1 MNPGPRSARTWWICI
16 LLLLASAVNYMDRL
30 TLASVSRRLLE
41 DLQLSNADYGTIE
54 QYFGYAFAVGAVVFG
69 IAADRVGVRW
79 LYPAVLAAWS
89 LMGFLTGLVPGAEAG
104 IVAPL
109 TALVFC
115 RTLLG
120 FFEAGHWPCALK
132 TTQELLAPKDRTF
145 GNSIL
150 QSGTSIGAVIT
161 PLIVAAMLTADPGSW
176 RRPFLVIGAAGL
188 LWVVGWMWATR
199 NPNEAAPHST
209 EADEELGSWSA
220 SLLQVLRNHRFWLL
234 AGVVCCINGAYS
246 IYRVWLPLALQDP
259 DGLGFSE
266 EATLERILPIYYVIN
281 DVGCL
286 AAGAATVWL
295 HRRGMTAVNSRRWVF
310 TLSGVLMLA
319 AMQLPQLARGEWA
332 LAGLS
337 ADQASMVVLLMTALG
352 SLAPFPCYYA
362 FTQDLST
369 RHMGL
374 VTGLLSFCAWVVPS
388 SIQRL
393 LGAEIDRSGAYDIA
407 FHVASWPVL
416 AAAVALWLFWDVGW
430 LRRSRA

>member
-1 MNPGPRSARTWWICI
+1 M
-16 LLLLASAVNYMDRL
+16 
-30 TLASVSRRLLE
+30 
-41 DLQLSNADYGTIE
+41 
-54 QYFGYAFAVGAVVFG
+54 
-69 IAADRVGVRW
+69 
-79 LYPAVLAAWS
+79 
-89 LMGFLTGLVPGAEAG
+89 
-104 IVAPL
+104 

-132 TTQELLAPKDRTF
+132 TTQLLLPPKDRTF

-150 QSGTSIGAVIT
+150 QSGTSIGAIVT
-161 PLIVAAMLTADPGSW
+161 PIIVAAMLTSDPASW
-176 RRPFLVIGAAGL
+176 RAPFLMIGAAGM
-188 LWVVGWMWATR
+188 LWVFGWFQATR
-199 NPNEAAPHST
+199 GKGETAQPAST
-209 EADEELGSWSA
+209 AEADGGTWIESVLA
-220 SLLQVLRNHRFWLL
+220 LLRDHRFWLL
-234 AGVVCCINGAYS
+234 AAVVCCINGAYS

-259 DGLGFSE
+259 NGLAYSE
-266 EATLERILPIYYVIN
+266 DQTLQQILPIYYLIN

-286 AAGAATVWL
+286 GAGAATVWL
-295 HRRGMTAVNSRRWVF
+295 HRKGMTPANARRWIF
-310 TLSGVLMLA
+310 TLSGALMLA
-319 AMQLPQLARGEWA
+319 AMQLPAIARGEWT
-332 LAGLS
+332 LPGLS
-337 ADQASMVVLLMTALG
+337 AGQAAMVVLLMTALG

-388 SIQRL
+388 SIQRM

-430 LRRSRA
+430 LRVARR